1 MKSRHEAAAVR
12 TLVCSLLMVG
22 LAGADEPRR
31 IHVLSAGEKA
41 REAVL
46 VDALR
51 IYTRDLGRT
60 VVTGGAAP
68 TALDPAEIE
77 RLAADARSGGDEVVV
92 WFGRERPV
100 LYALRPDAAAELRET
115 AVEPGD
121 PLSTARTLALKVR
134 ALIAPHVDEAAW
146 AVPPEIA
153 ASAQTES
160 PSAWAEEVTPPPP
173 APPAPAP
180 LPPPAPPPPTEA
192 KPAAA
197 VTAAVPRRRRTWLE
211 ATAAYGFA
219 TSEEARFLRHGFAV
233 RLAVPL
239 GRLLALSA
247 DAAFYVNEPAPTV
260 GGSSGSTVSARVW
273 PVALALSAR
282 IRRPRWQLEGGP
294 RVSLQIID
302 VAARQPGRADSAR
315 LYSAGL
321 GGFVQAAWLF
331 SKHVALT
338 GSFAVEAMVPE
349 QRLEVGGPRVDLG
362 WVQFALN
369 AGFMFSI
376 P

>member
-31 IHVLSAGEKA
+31 IHVLSAGDKA
-41 REAVL
+41 RETVL

-68 TALDPAEIE
+68 AVLDPAEIE
-77 RLAADARSGGDEVVV
+77 RLSADARKNGDEVVV
-92 WFGRERPV
+92 WLGHERPV

-146 AVPPEIA
+146 AVPPEVA
-153 ASAQTES
+153 AAATETPPAQV
-160 PSAWAEEVTPPPP
+160 EEPPPP
-173 APPAPAP
+173 P
-180 LPPPAPPPPTEA
+180 LPAPPPPPPPPTETR
-192 KPAAA
+192 PAPVA
-197 VTAAVPRRRRTWLE
+197 VTAVAPRPRRTWLE
-211 ATAAYGFA
+211 LTAAYGFT
-219 TSEEARFLRHGFAV
+219 TSYDARFIRTGFAV

-239 GRLLALSA
+239 SRLFALSA
-247 DAAFYVNEPAPTV
+247 DAAFFVYQPPAGFGPGTLA
-260 GGSSGSTVSARVW
+260 TQIW
-273 PVALALSAR
+273 PVGLALSAR

-302 VAARQPGRADSAR
+302 VTAKQPGRPNESAQ

-321 GGFVQAAWLF
+321 GAFVQAAWLF
-331 SKHVALT
+331 SRHAALT
-338 GSFAVEAMVPE
+338 ASFGVEALVPR
-349 QRLEVGGPRVDLG
+349 QRLEVAGSQADLG
-362 WVQFALN
+362 WVQFAVN

>member
-1 MKSRHEAAAVR
+1 MKSRHALAAVLV
-12 TLVCSLLMVG
+12 LVCSLLMVG
-22 LAGADEPRR
+22 RAGADEPRR
-31 IHVLSAGEKA
+31 VHVLSAGEKA
-41 REAVL
+41 RETVL

-60 VVTGGAAP
+60 VVTGGTAP
-68 TALDPAEIE
+68 SAIDPAEIE
-77 RLAADARSGGDEVVV
+77 RLAADARRDGDEVVV

-100 LYALRPDAAAELRET
+100 LYALRPDAAAEVRET

-134 ALIAPHVDEAAW
+134 ALIAPHVDEAVW
-146 AVPPEIA
+146 AIPPEMA
-153 ASAQTES
+153 ASAKAET
-160 PSAWAEEVTPPPP
+160 PSVEVEEPPPP
-173 APPAPAP
+173 P
-180 LPPPAPPPPTEA
+180 LPPPPPPPTETKPMES

-197 VTAAVPRRRRTWLE
+197 VTAAPARPRRTWLE
-211 ATAAYGFA
+211 LGAGYGFV
-219 TSEEARFLRHGFAV
+219 TSEDARWIRHGFAV

-239 GRLLALSA
+239 SRIFALSA
-247 DAAFYVNEPAPTV
+247 DASFFVVDPSATV
-260 GGSSGSTVSARVW
+260 GGSTVSARVW

-302 VAARQPGRADSAR
+302 VTAKEPGRTDEKQ

-321 GGFVQAAWLF
+321 GAFVQAAWLF
-331 SKHVALT
+331 SRHAALVANF
-338 GSFAVEAMVPE
+338 GVEALVPN
-349 QRLEVGGPRVDLG
+349 QHLDVPGAQTGRAQADLG